1 MKFIFHIAILLL
13 TFSCAKID
21 AEKYGK
27 VTLYK
32 TSSKFPTFLFKIKE
46 GYIAKNI
53 NSKKDGEHP
62 LLNKAQVKLLN
73 QVLINEGLCLDQ
85 YNYPKFKITSK
96 QQKIY
101 DVTFANL
108 IEQSYN
114 ARPVTPLTFYG
125 RCS

>member
-13 TFSCAKID
+13 FSSCAKID

-32 TSSKFPTFLFKIKE
+32 SSSKNPTFLFKVE
-46 GYIAKNI
+46 ESYVAKNI
-53 NSKKDGEHP
+53 DSKRDEDHP

-114 ARPVTPLTFYG
+114 AKPVMPLTFYG